1 MDENKQDQT
10 GPNKGV
16 DFRNLIQEA
25 VREFV
30 NLEQSKS
37 EPAYKA
43 ELEDERRRRETLERR
58 MNELVEENR
67 KSRQLAEEAERSA
80 SIRSELQRLGVQK
93 LDLAFRAVKDDILRT
108 EDGRLVARTRD
119 GDVTVKDYLTNFVNE
134 NPELLPARIPGG
146 SGASTSSKAPSS
158 VPAGSFDIDKI
169 RPGMPKEELERAR
182 LEISRIAQQINASR

>member
-67 KSRQLAEEAERSA
+67 KSRQLAEEAERSS

-119 GDVTVKDYLTNFVNE
+119 GVVTVKDYLTNFVNE

>member
-10 GPNKGV
+10 GPNKDV

-37 EPAYKA
+37 EPAYKP
-43 ELEDERRRRETLERR
+43 ELEDERRRREMLERR

-67 KSRQLAEEAERSA
+67 KSRQLAEEAERSS

-93 LDLAFRAVKDDILRT
+93 IDLAFRAVKDDIQRT
-108 EDGRLVARTRD
+108 EDGRLVGRTRE
-119 GDVTVKDYLTNFVNE
+119 GEVTVKDYLTNFVNE

-146 SGASTSSKAPSS
+146 SR
-158 VPAGSFDIDKI
+158 V
-169 RPGMPKEELERAR
+169 
-182 LEISRIAQQINASR
+182 

>member
-67 KSRQLAEEAERSA
+67 KSRQLAEEAERSS

-108 EDGRLVARTRD
+108 EDGRLVGRTRD
-119 GDVTVKDYLTNFVNE
+119 GEVTVKDYLINFVNE

-182 LEISRIAQQINASR
+182 LEISRIAQQINGSR